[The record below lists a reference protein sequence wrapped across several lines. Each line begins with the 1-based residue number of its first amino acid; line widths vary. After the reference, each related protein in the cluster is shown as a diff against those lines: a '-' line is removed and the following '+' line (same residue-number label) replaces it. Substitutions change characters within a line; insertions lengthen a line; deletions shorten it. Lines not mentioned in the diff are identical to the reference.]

1 MRYCFYFFLVLSRVL
16 FFVYLLKIVV
26 DKPSLKTLVKVE
38 SVVVIF
44 IFLIYFFDHQ
54 IFIWVLFLRAVV
66 TRVFLVIV
74 SSD

>member
-1 MRYCFYFFLVLSRVL
+1 MSRSLFFL
-16 FFVYLLKIVV
+16 YLIKMVA
-26 DKPSLKTLVKVE
+26 DKPRLKTLVKVE
-38 SVVVIF
+38 SVVVVF

-66 TRVFLVIV
+66 TRVFLVMV